1 MKVKLRIA
9 SDDHLLQEGTYDI
22 NDAESFGRA
31 CADAWEK
38 LRTERLEKATS
49 IGALYDMLND
59 NVLELLLGTKITID
73 RIKE

>member
-9 SDDHLLQEGTYDI
+9 SDDHLLYEGIYDI

-31 CADAWEK
+31 CADVWDK
-38 LRTERLEKATS
+38 LRSERLEKATS

-59 NVLELLLGTKITID
+59 SVLDLLLGAKLSVD
-73 RIKE
+73 RVKE